1 MALTAEQERLLAD
14 LEGKAQVPAEVPV
27 TAEQSRSAGALE
39 RLAELA
45 TEQRRLVGALA
56 ELNAE
61 QSRLLA
67 ALEREAKP

>member
-27 TAEQSRSAGALE
+27 TAEQSR
-39 RLAELA
+39 
-45 TEQRRLVGALA
+45 
-56 ELNAE
+56 
-61 QSRLLA
+61 LLA